1 MGNGLRS
8 DGLPRLKLAERDD
21 VRGNRIRN
29 RGFRPVLGRIF
40 YSLPFCIFLFLL
52 TIVTTLV
59 VGVHLAD
66 NYTAHVPVFDLNI
79 SWAFFTDLSRHP
91 ARLWAGAP
99 YAATV
104 LGILLAH
111 ELGHYFTCRYYRIDT
126 TYPFFIPAPT
136 LIGTL
141 GAFIRIKSP
150 LVTRQEL
157 FDVGISGPIAGF
169 VVAIPALMVAAKDA
183 GYRLA
188 AVPPSSILMG
198 HPLAISILVG
208 AFHPDMRNAGHD
220 MSHLALT
227 PVGCGVWVGLF
238 ATALNLLPMGQLDG
252 GHILYAVFGRAHRY
266 VSIGFFVLLIP
277 LGIYCW
283 SGWFLWAVL
292 MLVIGLRHPT
302 PLIDSEPLD
311 RRRKLVALAALAMFV
326 LCFMFSP
333 LIVT

>member
-1 MGNGLRS
+1 MGNGLQP
-8 DGLPRLKLAERDD
+8 GGFPRLALNERTE
-21 VRGNRIRN
+21 VFGPPTR
-29 RGFRPVLGRIF
+29 RGFRPFLGRILD
-40 YSLPFCIFLFLL
+40 SLPFCVFLFLL
-52 TIVTTLV
+52 TILTTLV
-59 VGVHLAD
+59 VGDHLAE
-66 NYTAHVPVFDLNI
+66 NYAAHVPVFDLNI
-79 SWAFFTDLSRHP
+79 SWTFFADLGRHP
-91 ARLWAGAP
+91 ARLGAGAP

-111 ELGHYFTCRYYRIDT
+111 ELGHYFTCRYYHIDA

-169 VVAIPALMVAAKDA
+169 VVAIPALIVAAKDA
-183 GYRLA
+183 GSRLA
-188 AVPPSSILMG
+188 PVPPSSILMG
-198 HPLAISILVG
+198 HPLAISILAR
-208 AFHPDMRNAGHD
+208 AFHPDMVHPRMGV
-220 MSHLALT
+220 SHLALT

-252 GHILYAVFGRAHRY
+252 GHILYAVFGRVHRY
-266 VSIGFFVLLIP
+266 VSIGFFLLLIP

-292 MLVIGLRHPT
+292 MLVIGLRHPP
-302 PLIDSEPLD
+302 PLIDTGSLNTT
-311 RRRKLVALAALAMFV
+311 RKLLAVAALAMFV

>member
-1 MGNGLRS
+1 MGNGLQPDRFS
-8 DGLPRLKLAERDD
+8 RLTLAEHPGFFSHP
-21 VRGNRIRN
+21 VRN
-29 RGFRPVLGRIF
+29 RGLRPFLGSVF
-40 YSLPFCIFLFLL
+40 DSLPFCIFLFLL
-52 TIVTTLV
+52 TILATLV
-59 VGVHLAD
+59 VGVHMAD
-66 NYTAHVPVFDLNI
+66 NYAAHVPVFDLNI
-79 SWAFFTDLSRHP
+79 SWAFFSNLSRHP

-111 ELGHYFTCRYYRIDT
+111 ELGHYFTCRYYRIDS

-169 VVAIPALMVAAKDA
+169 VVAIPALIVAARDA
-183 GYRLA
+183 GSRFA
-188 AVPPSSILMG
+188 PVPPGSILMG
-198 HPLAISILVG
+198 HPLAMSLL
-208 AFHPDMRNAGHD
+208 ARLFHPGTPHAGIGI
-220 MSHLALT
+220 SYLALT

-252 GHILYAVFGRAHRY
+252 GHILYAVFGPVHRY

-283 SGWFLWAVL
+283 PGWFLWAVL
-292 MLVIGLRHPT
+292 MLIIGLRHPA
-302 PLIDSEPLD
+302 PLIDTEPLD
-311 RRRKLVALAALAMFV
+311 RRRKLLALVALAMFV

-333 LIVT
+333 LIVA